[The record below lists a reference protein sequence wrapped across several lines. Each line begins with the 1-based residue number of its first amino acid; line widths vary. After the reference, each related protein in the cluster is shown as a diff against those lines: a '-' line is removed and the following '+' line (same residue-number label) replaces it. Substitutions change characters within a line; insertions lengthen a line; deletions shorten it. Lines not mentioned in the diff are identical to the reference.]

1 MMHFHFS
8 KHFLF
13 LCVGIVFFAVGG
25 YAQDT
30 RSQESRK
37 AKLEKEIALIDKQ
50 LRENAS
56 RSSDAMA
63 ALTLVQEKVAARKE
77 LVAESD
83 KEIYFLSGQISSKQ
97 KDVDRLQNR
106 LDTLTLYYSRLVKS
120 AYRNRDSR
128 VWYMYILA
136 SDNIG
141 QAFRR
146 IAYMRNLS
154 SEMNRQGEKI
164 IGTRDELQSQ
174 IDSLNVLKGRAE
186 TLRQKRAVEVSAL
199 QKEEAESK
207 TLVNRLQRNRT
218 KYQKDLAAK
227 KKQVDALNKEIQR
240 IIAAAVNGKSN
251 GKSTTKKP
259 VDIKLDAEFA
269 KNKGKLPWPAEGRV
283 VDHFGQH
290 YHPVFKSVKLPF
302 NNGINISLAK
312 DQAVCAVF
320 NGVVKQIVV
329 MPGYNKC
336 VLIQHGNY
344 FSFYCKLA
352 TANVRPGDTVKT
364 GDIIG
369 TVDTIDGMNQLH
381 FQIWKGTAPQN
392 PELWLR

>member
-1 MMHFHFS
+1 MRFHFS
-8 KHFLF
+8 KQILF

-83 KEIYFLSGQISSKQ
+83 KEISFLSGQISSKQ

>member
-1 MMHFHFS
+1 MRTRLLLTMTAMLVMS
-8 KHFLF
+8 MPSSVML
-13 LCVGIVFFAVGG
+13 

-30 RSQESRK
+30 RAQESRK
-37 AKLEKEIALIDKQ
+37 ARLEKEIAQIDKQ
-50 LRENAS
+50 LKENAAK
-56 RSSDAMA
+56 SSN
-63 ALTLVQEKVAARKE
+63 ALATLSLVKKKVADRTE

-83 KEIYFLSGQISSKQ
+83 KEISALSGRISARQQEIAKVQ
-97 KDVDRLQNR
+97 DR

-120 AYRNRDSR
+120 AYKNRDSKI
-128 VWYMYILA
+128 WYMYILA
-136 SDNIG
+136 SDNVG

-146 IAYMRNLS
+146 AGYLKNLS

-164 IGTRDELQSQ
+164 IDTRAELNRQV
-174 IDSLNVLKGRAE
+174 DSLEILKTAAENLRARRAE
-186 TLRQKRAVEVSAL
+186 EVSRL
-199 QKEEAESK
+199 KKEEAESAS
-207 TLVNRLQRNRT
+207 LVSQLQKNRAR
-218 KYQKDLAAK
+218 YQNELAAK
-227 KKQVDALNKEIQR
+227 KRQVDALNREIER
-240 IIAAAVNGKSN
+240 IIAAAVNKSG

-269 KNKGKLPWPAEGRV
+269 RNKGRLPWPAEGPV

-302 NNGINISLAK
+302 NNGVTISLSKGASVK
-312 DQAVCAVF
+312 AVF
-320 NGVVKQIVV
+320 DGVVKQIVV

-344 FSFYCKLA
+344 FSFYCKLGSA
-352 TANVRPGDTVKT
+352 SVKPGDKVKT
-364 GDIIG
+364 GDVIG
-369 TVDTIDGMNQLH
+369 TVDTIDGVTQLH

>member
-1 MMHFHFS
+1 MMKCSFFKCLLLTVMLAVLPS
-8 KHFLF
+8 A
-13 LCVGIVFFAVGG
+13 CVF
-25 YAQDT
+25 AQDT

-50 LRENAS
+50 LKENAS
-56 RSSDAMA
+56 QSNNAMA
-63 ALTLVQEKVAARKE
+63 ALSLVREKVAARKE

-83 KEIYFLSGQISSKQ
+83 REIVMLNGQIVSKQ
-97 KDVDRLQNR
+97 KDVDLVQAR
-106 LDTLTLYYSRLVKS
+106 LDTLTLYYSKLVKS
-120 AYRNRDSR
+120 AYCNRDSR
-128 VWYMYILA
+128 IWYMYILA

-146 IAYMRNLS
+146 AAYLRNLS
-154 SEMNRQGEKI
+154 SEMNRQGKKI
-164 IGTRDELQSQ
+164 IGTKEELQKQ
-174 IDSLNVLKGRAE
+174 IDSLGVLKGKAE
-186 TLRQKRAVEVSAL
+186 TIRQKRAVEVSAL

-207 TLVNRLQRNRT
+207 TLVNKLQKNKV
-218 KYQKDLAAK
+218 KYQKELSAK
-227 KKQVDALNKEIQR
+227 KRQVEALNKEIQR
-240 IIAAAVNGKSN
+240 IIAAAVNGKSG
-251 GKSTTKKP
+251 GKSASKKP
-259 VDIKLDAEFA
+259 IDIKLDAEFA

-283 VDHFGQH
+283 TDHFGQH

-302 NNGINISLAK
+302 NNGINISLSK
-312 DQAVCAVF
+312 GQAVCSVF

>member
-83 KEIYFLSGQISSKQ
+83 KEISFLSGQISSKQ

>member
-1 MMHFHFS
+1 MRFHFS
-8 KHFLF
+8 KQILF

-83 KEIYFLSGQISSKQ
+83 KEISFLSGQISSKQ
-97 KDVDRLQNR
+97 KDVDKLQNR
-106 LDTLTLYYSRLVKS
+106 LDTLTLYYSRLVKR
-120 AYRNRDSR
+120 AYKNRDSR

>member
-1 MMHFHFS
+1 MMRLHFS
-8 KHFLF
+8 KNILSVCAFIVLF
-13 LCVGIVFFAVGG
+13 SMGA

-63 ALTLVQEKVAARKE
+63 ALTLVQEKITARKE

-83 KEIYFLSGQISSKQ
+83 KEISLLSGQISSKQ

-174 IDSLNVLKGRAE
+174 IDSLNILKGKAE

-207 TLVNRLQRNRT
+207 TLVNRLQRNKV

-227 KKQVDALNKEIQR
+227 KRQVDALNKEIQR
-240 IIAAAVNGKSN
+240 IIAAAVNGKSG

-283 VDHFGQH
+283 ADHFGQH

-312 DQAVCAVF
+312 GQAVCAVF

-381 FQIWKGTAPQN
+381 FQIWKGTTPQN

>member
-8 KHFLF
+8 KQILS
-13 LCVGIVFFAVGG
+13 LCVGIVFFTVGA

-63 ALTLVQEKVAARKE
+63 ALTLVREKVAARKE

-83 KEIYFLSGQISSKQ
+83 KEIALLSGQISSKQ

-164 IGTRDELQSQ
+164 IGTRDELQGQ
-174 IDSLNVLKGRAE
+174 IDSLNVLKGKAE

-207 TLVNRLQRNRT
+207 TLVNRLQRNKV

-227 KKQVDALNKEIQR
+227 KRQVDALNKEIQR
-240 IIAAAVNGKSN
+240 IIAAAVSGKSN
-251 GKSTTKKP
+251 GKSTAKKP

-302 NNGINISLAK
+302 NNGVNISLAK

-381 FQIWKGTAPQN
+381 FQIWKGTVPQN